1 MSKFLEYV
9 LSLKD
14 KISDP
19 LKKVTGVS
27 SSTMENINKL
37 NNQVNELDKSF
48 SKVSGGGVSRF
59 NVAMGNLYAQ
69 GIQKVGSIINQ
80 AAMGAIDGTIKREQ
94 DIIGLTT
101 FLGDNAKKVYS
112 AIEYDAAVTPFGLD
126 SLLSVNRGLIS
137 TGMNADKAR
146 QDALNLANAVAAV
159 GGSDDVLSRMGA
171 NMQQIANT
179 GKASA
184 MDIKQ
189 FAYAGINIYSLLSK
203 ATGKSVQQVQEMD
216 VSYSLLSK
224 SLEAAAQKGGLY
236 YGASE
241 KQSKT
246 LGGMLSTLHDNFG
259 KFMSDAGEFMKP
271 FLKRGIEYLQKFID
285 KAPQIL
291 SYLKPV
297 INLIGSLFFW
307 VIDAIRGVVN
317 FFQSWYDKI
326 KQGNPAIV
334 ILTAAI
340 VAIIGNIILFQ
351 TVVLAIRGALM
362 LWAAAQWVINM
373 AMLSNPI
380 GLVIAG
386 IIALAAIV
394 GYIIYRYT
402 GWGEAWK
409 NLVAYLSNSW
419 NGFKEA
425 FNFVWLNVVDGFM
438 SGIEFM
444 QKGWYKFKSLWDE
457 EGANAG
463 LAKLNDQA
471 NERAKQIAESR
482 GKAQEYALMAAESW
496 NKIGLKDS
504 GKGVKEFVTDI
515 KGKLGLTPQP
525 ETVNTVHNNEPN
537 GKGTGKKSN
546 EAVATGGTKN
556 TVINIQIGKQIEQLT
571 VVSNSIKE
579 GAEKIRDLIVDEMTR
594 ALAMSQAIAE

>member
-1 MSKFLEYV
+1 
-9 LSLKD
+9 
-14 KISDP
+14 
-19 LKKVTGVS
+19 
-27 SSTMENINKL
+27 
-37 NNQVNELDKSF
+37 
-48 SKVSGGGVSRF
+48 
-59 NVAMGNLYAQ
+59 
-69 GIQKVGSIINQ
+69 
-80 AAMGAIDGTIKREQ
+80 
-94 DIIGLTT
+94 
-101 FLGDNAKKVYS
+101 
-112 AIEYDAAVTPFGLD
+112 
-126 SLLSVNRGLIS
+126 
-137 TGMNADKAR
+137 
-146 QDALNLANAVAAV
+146 
-159 GGSDDVLSRMGA
+159 
-171 NMQQIANT
+171 
-179 GKASA
+179 
-184 MDIKQ
+184 
-189 FAYAGINIYSLLSK
+189 
-203 ATGKSVQQVQEMD
+203 
-216 VSYSLLSK
+216 
-224 SLEAAAQKGGLY
+224 
-236 YGASE
+236 
-241 KQSKT
+241 
-246 LGGMLSTLHDNFG
+246 
-259 KFMSDAGEFMKP
+259 MSDAGEFMKP